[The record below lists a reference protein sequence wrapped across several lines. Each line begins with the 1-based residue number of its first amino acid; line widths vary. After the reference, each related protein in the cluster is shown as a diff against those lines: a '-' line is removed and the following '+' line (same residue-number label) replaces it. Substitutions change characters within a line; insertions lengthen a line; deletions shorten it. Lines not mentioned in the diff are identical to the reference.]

1 LIKKTKNKKPT
12 LKNSSKGI
20 PRIIGVS
27 IIDPKDTYQ
36 ETYNIIFPISI
47 ENQHIKVKN
56 EHGSHLDS
64 PVGM

>member
-20 PRIIGVS
+20 PQTVGVS

-36 ETYNIIFPISI
+36 ETYNIIFPVSI
-47 ENQHIKVKN
+47 ENQHK
-56 EHGSHLDS
+56 S
-64 PVGM
+64 